1 MIEGLSPA
9 SRVAVVTE
17 ATQQQL
23 QARVLARMEELTDPS
38 SRWQRAL
45 WTVACVTTLDELVE
59 AAFSTW
65 NGTLSTEH
73 ALNDVRSDA
82 VRIVSTDPGIGEDPL
97 RAQILVDIK
106 KMKADDTP
114 ESRNACGRVE
124 QWRNRIAR
132 DYLRNWASFVD
143 DENLSEAAVELAA
156 RSIVTHLRSLG
167 YSRTHLRGWI
177 ADRGSTLGVA
187 GLAREAARNL
197 QGTPRTYT
205 FVVASTHLGRAARW
219 ENALSAALYS
229 DVQRDFE
236 GAENAREFDLTTIVD
251 TRTITLDIV
260 AADPSAALNL
270 LQLRIDRMLTRA
282 ALAAGQIQRPV
293 NRIVLER
300 SANKLWK
307 LPDPERLVSI
317 PALKDRKLITS
328 LEGGELNE
336 SLTETL
342 HLLTP
347 HLQATHGVSLA
358 TLWASAEALLGRT
371 QQGGHLVAH
380 RAAAIITG
388 AYPRTLADDLYRR
401 VKKLRKDG
409 MQFSC
414 RTDSFAA
421 FVEDLSLHDLE
432 FTDLTDAA
440 AYYRYRAVL
449 EDPRAVLKR
458 VRQYLTTLF
467 LRVYYHRNFV
477 MHAGKT
483 SNVSLEAVSGLAP
496 SLVAA
501 GVNEMVRGLARGI
514 TPHALADRA
523 FIELDLLGTDAS
535 RPVTNLLG

>member
-1 MIEGLSPA
+1 MA
-9 SRVAVVTE
+9 Q

-59 AAFSTW
+59 AARNTW
-65 NGTLSTEH
+65 SGTLSTEH

-82 VRIVSTDPGIGEDPL
+82 VRVVSSDPGIGKDTL
-97 RAQILVDIK
+97 RSQVLVDIK
-106 KMKADDTP
+106 KIKAEDTA

-124 QWRNRIAR
+124 QWRTRIDR
-132 DYLRNWASFVD
+132 DYLRNWAVFLED
-143 DENLSEAAVELAA
+143 GRLTEATVELAA

-177 ADRGSTLGVA
+177 VDRGDSLGVA

-197 QGTPRTYT
+197 RGTPRTYS

-219 ENALSAALYS
+219 EDALSAALYS
-229 DVQRDFE
+229 AVQADFE
-236 GAENAREFDLTTIVD
+236 GAENAREFDLTTIID
-251 TRTITLDIV
+251 TRTVTLDIV
-260 AADPSAALNL
+260 AADPSAALNS
-270 LQLRIDRMLTRA
+270 LQLRIDRMMTRA

-293 NRIVLER
+293 NRIVLEKT
-300 SANKLWK
+300 ANKLWK

-328 LEGGELNE
+328 LEDGELGE

-380 RAAAIITG
+380 RMASIITC

-401 VKKLRKDG
+401 VKKLCKAG
-409 MQFSC
+409 GQFPC
-414 RTDSFAA
+414 RTDSFAS
-421 FVEDLSLHDLE
+421 FSKDLMLNELE
-432 FTDLTDAA
+432 FTDLTDIA
-440 AYYRYRAVL
+440 AYYRYRAVID
-449 EDPRAVLKR
+449 DPKTVLKR

-501 GVNEMVRGLARGI
+501 GVNEMVSGLARGL

-523 FIELDLLGTDAS
+523 SIELDLLGTDAS
-535 RPVTNLLG
+535 RPVLSLLG

>member
-1 MIEGLSPA
+1 M
-9 SRVAVVTE
+9 
-17 ATQQQL
+17 Q
-23 QARVLARMEELTDPS
+23 ELTDPS

-59 AAFSTW
+59 AASNTW
-65 NGTLSTEH
+65 SGTLSSEH

-82 VRIVSTDPGIGEDPL
+82 VRVITADPGVGKDTL
-97 RAQILVDIK
+97 RSRVLADIK
-106 KMKADDTP
+106 RIKAEDSAA
-114 ESRNACGRVE
+114 SRNACGRVQ
-124 QWRNRIAR
+124 QWRSRIDR
-132 DYLRNWASFVD
+132 DYLRNWAVYL
-143 DENLSEAAVELAA
+143 EGGHLSEATVELAA

-177 ADRGSTLGVA
+177 ADRGATLGVA
-187 GLAREAARNL
+187 GLAREAAQNL
-197 QGTPRTYT
+197 RGTPRKYS

-219 ENALSAALYS
+219 EGALSTALFA
-229 DVQRDFE
+229 DVRSAFE
-236 GAENAREFDLTTIVD
+236 GAENSREFDLTTIAD
-251 TRTITLDIV
+251 TRTVTLEIV
-260 AADPSAALNL
+260 AADPSAALNS
-270 LQLRIDRMLTRA
+270 LQLRIDRMMTRA

-293 NRIVLER
+293 NRIVLETT
-300 SANKLWK
+300 ANKLWK
-307 LPDPERLVSI
+307 LPDPERLVSV

-328 LEGGELNE
+328 LEDGELGE

-380 RAAAIITG
+380 RMAAIITC
-388 AYPRTLADDLYRR
+388 ACPRTLADDLFRR
-401 VKKLRKDG
+401 AKKLSKAG
-409 MQFSC
+409 AEFPC
-414 RTDSFAA
+414 RTDTFANFA
-421 FVEDLSLHDLE
+421 KDLATSELE
-432 FTDLTDAA
+432 FVDLADVA
-440 AYYRYRAVL
+440 AYYRYRAVVC
-449 EDPRAVLKR
+449 DPKTVLKR
-458 VRQYLTTLF
+458 VGQYLTTLF

-501 GVNEMVRGLARGI
+501 GVNEMVSGLARGL

-523 FIELDLLGTDAS
+523 SIELDLLGTEAS
-535 RPVTNLLG
+535 RPVLSLLG